1 MKLAIITS
9 HPIQYNSPLFA
20 LLANES
26 KVDVMVFYT
35 WGEASINE
43 KFDPDFQQNFKWDI
57 PLLTGYNYRFI
68 KNTSPDPG
76 SHHFKGIIN
85 PDLNQQVEK
94 WGADVVWIWGWSF
107 DSHLKAIR
115 YFKNKK
121 EVWFRG
127 DSTLLDESQHFNIK
141 KILRRIFL
149 KWVYSHIDKAFY
161 VGTNNKEYFKKHG
174 LNDSQLIYSPHAI
187 DNCRFADPTGH
198 YSIEAKKFRSKLNI
212 TDDQKVILF
221 SGKLETKK
229 NPFFM
234 FQLLKQLPLGK
245 FVLLIVG
252 SGPLENELKEKAP
265 RNCIFLGF
273 QNQSKMPIIYRMA
286 DLFVLPSIGPGESW
300 GLSINEALACGI
312 KVIASNK
319 CGGAVDM
326 LTNTLGYILSTPISI
341 NPHLIE
347 YLYDINKEP
356 INPQELKEKLDTHSY
371 KTTIHSVLKSI

>member
-1 MKLAIITS
+1 MKIAIITS

-20 LLANES
+20 LLAKES
-26 KVDVMVFYT
+26 KVDLMVFYT

-43 KFDPDFQQNFKWDI
+43 KFDLDFQQNFKWDI
-57 PLLTGYNYRFI
+57 PLLVGYNYRFM

-85 PDLNQQVEK
+85 PDLIQQIEK

-107 DSHLKAIR
+107 HSHLKAIR
-115 YFKNKK
+115 YFKGKK

-127 DSTLLDESQHFNIK
+127 DSTLLDESKHFNIK

-149 KWVYSHIDKAFY
+149 KWVYSHVDKAFY

-187 DNCRFADPTGH
+187 DNSRFADPTGH
-198 YSIEAKKFRSKLNI
+198 YSMEAKKFRSNLNI

-221 SGKLETKK
+221 SGKLESKK
-229 NPFFM
+229 NPLFM
-234 FQLLKQLPLGK
+234 FQLLKQLPISK
-245 FVLLIVG
+245 YVLLIVG
-252 SGPLENELKEKAP
+252 SGHLENELKEKAP

-312 KVIASNK
+312 KVIATDK

-326 LTNTLGYILSTPISI
+326 LTTNLGKILSTPISI

-347 YLYDINKEP
+347 YVYNSHNES

-371 KTTIHSVLKSI
+371 RTTIDSVLKSV